1 MKILILSRKELEHI
15 LSMQAVIEEVKNVYR
30 LKAQGETVVW
40 PLVSYN
46 FVPEQAVMDIRSG
59 YVTGRKIH
67 GLKMLNNFPLNAK
80 KNKPSFNGMLM
91 VFDSE
96 TGEPMGVMD
105 AAYITC
111 LRTGAAGALGAKYLA
126 RDDSKNL
133 LILGAGKQALYQIAA
148 SLILMPQIEKVFIA
162 DSLSLENARQFAKE
176 ASENLKNLF
185 QLTDI
190 DHILFEAVEN
200 LQRAVEKSDI
210 VITITPSRT
219 PLIQKKW
226 VKPGTHFSC
235 VGADMEDKEE
245 LDPLLFVDARV
256 FADDKVQCIRVGEM
270 ELPIKNGIISAT
282 DIVGELGELLDGQ
295 IDGRTNNEQITIFDA
310 TGLALLDLV
319 VGKLAIDYA
328 KTHSLGTSAEI

>member
-1 MKILILSRKELEHI
+1 MEILILSRKKLEHI

-40 PLVSYN
+40 PLVSYD

-59 YVTGRKIH
+59 YVKGRKIH
-67 GLKMLNNFPLNAK
+67 GLKMLNNFPLNAQ

-148 SLILMPQIEKVFIA
+148 SLILMPQIEKVLIA
-162 DSLSLENARQFAKE
+162 DPISLENAKTFARQTP
-176 ASENLKNLF
+176 ENLKNLF

-190 DHILFEAVEN
+190 EHILFEAVEN
-200 LQRAVEKSDI
+200 LQDALEKSDI

-219 PLIQKKW
+219 PLIQK
-226 VKPGTHFSC
+226 
-235 VGADMEDKEE
+235 
-245 LDPLLFVDARV
+245 
-256 FADDKVQCIRVGEM
+256 
-270 ELPIKNGIISAT
+270 NG
-282 DIVGELGELLDGQ
+282 
-295 IDGRTNNEQITIFDA
+295 
-310 TGLALLDLV
+310 
-319 VGKLAIDYA
+319 
-328 KTHSLGTSAEI
+328 